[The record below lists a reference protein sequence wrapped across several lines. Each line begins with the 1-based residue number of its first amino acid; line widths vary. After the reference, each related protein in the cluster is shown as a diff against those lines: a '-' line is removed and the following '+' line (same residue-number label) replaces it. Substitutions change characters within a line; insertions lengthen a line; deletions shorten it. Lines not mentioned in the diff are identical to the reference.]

1 MPFRF
6 GKKSEAAL
14 VTCDPDIQ
22 VVLREGIKTYD
33 FTVLGGFRSP
43 AEQFRIFKVGR
54 ELVRG
59 KWIVRDKGKIL
70 TWLDGFEKISEHN
83 IEPAEAVDVAPYPI
97 DWKKLERFV
106 FLAGFLVGLS
116 RRLKAEGRIGR
127 ALGWGG
133 DFDRDLDLDDQE
145 LKDYDHLFLIKGE

>member
-1 MPFRF
+1 MPSFSS
-6 GKKSEAAL
+6 KSL
-14 VTCDPDIQ
+14 SILSTCDPDIS
-22 VVLREGIKTYD
+22 VVLKEGIKVYN
-33 FTVLGGFRSP
+33 FSVLVGHRP
-43 AEQFRIFKVGR
+43 PVEQFRIFKIGR

-83 IEPAEAVDVAPYPI
+83 VEPAEAVDFAPWPI
-97 DWKKLERFV
+97 DWKKAERFV
-106 FLAGFLVGLS
+106 FLAGFLVGVS
-116 RRLKAEGRIGR
+116 RRLKAEGRIRR